1 MFKELAPLLSKRS
14 LILTVTSVADEL
26 IRVTITPRPTGKDD
40 VKELSQPFVVEGT
53 AEELDIELPA
63 AIVSYTAA
71 HMTLENS
78 LAQVKAGMEV
88 TLKEVKD
95 EAAKKVAEAKKT
107 AKVGVSGYKAPVKIE
122 PVKAPEPPSLFDA
135 PATVTAVT
143 AEASTPEPEP
153 AAADTEGE
161 DESEE
166 DEAEDDEVAE
176 VAQDVVPTVA
186 AVAAVAPTPA
196 KTTAKAATLKVAAA
210 AAAPSMFDTRAD
222 DEAEIMREA
231 FPDTETQAVAA

>member
-107 AKVGVSGYKAPVKIE
+107 AKVGGSGYKAPVKVE

-135 PATVTAVT
+135 PATVAAVT

-153 AAADTEGE
+153 AADTEDE

-176 VAQDVVPTVA
+176 DLAPAVAVVAVVA
-186 AVAAVAPTPA
+186 ATPA
-196 KTTAKAATLKVAAA
+196 ITTAKAATLKVAAA
-210 AAAPSMFDTRAD
+210 SAAQTMFDTRAD

>member
-107 AKVGVSGYKAPVKIE
+107 AKVGGSSYKAPVKVE

-135 PATVTAVT
+135 PATVAAVT

-153 AAADTEGE
+153 AADTEDE

-176 VAQDVVPTVA
+176 DLAPAVAVVAVVA
-186 AVAAVAPTPA
+186 ATPA
-196 KTTAKAATLKVAAA
+196 ITTAKAATLKVAAA
-210 AAAPSMFDTRAD
+210 SAAQTMFDTRAD

>member
-107 AKVGVSGYKAPVKIE
+107 AKVGGSGYKAPVKVE

-135 PATVTAVT
+135 PATVAAVT

-176 VAQDVVPTVA
+176 DVAPSVAVVA
-186 AVAAVAPTPA
+186 AVVATPA
-196 KTTAKAATLKVAAA
+196 KTTAKAATLKVAA